1 MRRLSVFSLGT
12 ALVFALG
19 ACSSG
24 TASSSN
30 NSSPQSSHA
39 VASSSGS
46 NTSSAGQQIE
56 VSELL
61 EHPEKARGLDFMR
74 DVKFPITCPSHESG
88 KNPDLEE
95 LKKKGIS
102 EKEIALTDDNKAGK
116 PRPRSTESVDSKDKK
131 WTTINESD
139 GSWIYDK
146 RGDEHGEVKAD
157 GTWTMKTKSHSAE
170 LHADGSW
177 QEITEANYG
186 YGTRQE
192 TYVNSDGTYRYIKD
206 REVKVMTCSNGS
218 WIEIFPQEIRVG
230 DRDKEILTEITDRGE
245 IRDKNFSD
253 AQTATPS
260 RVNGY
265 GSPGGGGVVPLQAR
279 TVVPS
284 GIRL

>member
-1 MRRLSVFSLGT
+1 M
-12 ALVFALG
+12 
-19 ACSSG
+19 
-24 TASSSN
+24 
-30 NSSPQSSHA
+30 
-39 VASSSGS
+39 
-46 NTSSAGQQIE
+46 
-56 VSELL
+56 
-61 EHPEKARGLDFMR
+61 
-74 DVKFPITCPSHESG
+74 
-88 KNPDLEE
+88 
-95 LKKKGIS
+95 
-102 EKEIALTDDNKAGK
+102 
-116 PRPRSTESVDSKDKK
+116 DSKDKK

-192 TYVNSDGTYRYIKD
+192 TYVNADGTYRYIKD

-245 IRDKNFSD
+245 IRDEDFSD

>member
-24 TASSSN
+24 TTSSSN

-39 VASSSGS
+39 AASSSGS
-46 NTSSAGQQIE
+46 NASSAGQQIE

-88 KNPDLEE
+88 KNPDLEA
-95 LKKKGIS
+95 LKKKSIS

-157 GTWTMKTKSHSAE
+157 GTWTMKTKSHSA
-170 LHADGSW
+170 
-177 QEITEANYG
+177 
-186 YGTRQE
+186 
-192 TYVNSDGTYRYIKD
+192 
-206 REVKVMTCSNGS
+206 
-218 WIEIFPQEIRVG
+218 
-230 DRDKEILTEITDRGE
+230 
-245 IRDKNFSD
+245 
-253 AQTATPS
+253 
-260 RVNGY
+260 
-265 GSPGGGGVVPLQAR
+265 
-279 TVVPS
+279 
-284 GIRL
+284 

>member
-1 MRRLSVFSLGT
+1 M
-12 ALVFALG
+12 
-19 ACSSG
+19 
-24 TASSSN
+24 
-30 NSSPQSSHA
+30 
-39 VASSSGS
+39 
-46 NTSSAGQQIE
+46 
-56 VSELL
+56 
-61 EHPEKARGLDFMR
+61 
-74 DVKFPITCPSHESG
+74 
-88 KNPDLEE
+88 
-95 LKKKGIS
+95 
-102 EKEIALTDDNKAGK
+102 
-116 PRPRSTESVDSKDKK
+116 DSKDKK

-146 RGDEHGEVKAD
+146 RGDERGEVKAD

-245 IRDKNFSD
+245 IRDEDFSD

-265 GSPGGGGVVPLQAR
+265 GSPGGGGVVPLQPR